1 MYDRFYT
8 QYATSGSNKNA
19 ILTVDFMEKEVNES
33 VFLMKKA
40 PYPNGFSAVSCQH
53 FWDVI
58 KDDLILMAMFTDF
71 RNGQLPISQLN
82 SFVLTLLLK
91 SEDAIQIIQQYIHI
105 CVLNVGSK
113 TITN

>member
-1 MYDRFYT
+1 
-8 QYATSGSNKNA
+8 
-19 ILTVDFMEKEVNES
+19 
-33 VFLMKKA
+33 MKKA
-40 PYPNGFSAVSCQH
+40 PYPNGFSAVLCQN

-91 SEDAIQIIQQYIHI
+91 SEDSIQIIQQYIHI